1 MAKFIPNWN
10 SHHWVSQQ
18 TELTQSKTPPTAV
31 TDSIILSKGTWSVN
45 RRATNI
51 ISRNEAERLSLKSN
65 ISIAKQCFLLSKQL
79 ANNGKPSFM
88 LSFHEIM
95 KLYCNT
101 STNKLQFSSILV
113 QEPKL
118 VNSRLPKI
126 KQAIIDYFKKD
137 QTNMLRSYK
146 KLNFYSTFKNNVSR
160 SEYLDLIK
168 SEKTKQKKKLRSSN
182 HRLELKLLLPSS

>member
-10 SHHWVSQQ
+10 CHHWVSQQ
-18 TELTQSKTPPTAV
+18 TELTQSKTPPTAI

-65 ISIAKQCFLLSKQL
+65 ISIAKQCLLLSNQP
-79 ANNGKPSFM
+79 ANNGKPFFM

-101 STNKLQFSSILV
+101 SSKLQFSSILTR
-113 QEPKL
+113 EPIAKL

-126 KQAIIDYFKKD
+126 KQAIIDYF
-137 QTNMLRSYK
+137 
-146 KLNFYSTFKNNVSR
+146 
-160 SEYLDLIK
+160 
-168 SEKTKQKKKLRSSN
+168 
-182 HRLELKLLLPSS
+182 

>member
-10 SHHWVSQQ
+10 CHYWVSQQ
-18 TELTQSKTPPTAV
+18 TELTQSKTPPTAI

-65 ISIAKQCFLLSKQL
+65 ISIAKQCLLLSNQP
-79 ANNGKPSFM
+79 ANNGKPFFM

-95 KLYCNT
+95 KLYCNNT
-101 STNKLQFSSILV
+101 SNKLQFSSILTR
-113 QEPKL
+113 EPIAKL

-126 KQAIIDYFKKD
+126 KQAIIDYF
-137 QTNMLRSYK
+137 
-146 KLNFYSTFKNNVSR
+146 
-160 SEYLDLIK
+160 
-168 SEKTKQKKKLRSSN
+168 
-182 HRLELKLLLPSS
+182 

>member
-1 MAKFIPNWN
+1 MGKRPHWKKSHIFTNIFIR
-10 SHHWVSQQ
+10 
-18 TELTQSKTPPTAV
+18 L
-31 TDSIILSKGTWSVN
+31 N
-45 RRATNI
+45 RRATNVI
-51 ISRNEAERLSLKSN
+51 PRNEVGRLSLKSN
-65 ISIAKQCFLLSKQL
+65 ISIAKQCLLLSNQL

-95 KLYCNT
+95 KPYCNT
-101 STNKLQFSSILV
+101 STNKLQFSSILE

-146 KLNFYSTFKNNVSR
+146 KMNFYSTFKNDVSR

-168 SEKTKQKKKLRSSN
+168 NEKTRQKKN
-182 HRLELKLLLPSS
+182 YDQ

>member
-10 SHHWVSQQ
+10 CHYWVSQQ
-18 TELTQSKTPPTAV
+18 TELTQSKTPPTAI

-45 RRATNI
+45 RRARNI

-65 ISIAKQCFLLSKQL
+65 ISIAKQCLLLSNQP
-79 ANNGKPSFM
+79 ANNGKPFFM

-101 STNKLQFSSILV
+101 SSKLQFSSILTR
-113 QEPKL
+113 EPIAKL

-126 KQAIIDYFKKD
+126 KQAIIDYF
-137 QTNMLRSYK
+137 
-146 KLNFYSTFKNNVSR
+146 
-160 SEYLDLIK
+160 
-168 SEKTKQKKKLRSSN
+168 
-182 HRLELKLLLPSS
+182 

>member
-1 MAKFIPNWN
+1 MGC
-10 SHHWVSQQ
+10 
-18 TELTQSKTPPTAV
+18 LDR
-31 TDSIILSKGTWSVN
+31 TDSKKWEKDPVETIHTHFYKHLIGLNG
-45 RRATNI
+45 RATNI
-51 ISRNEAERLSLKSN
+51 LSRNEAERLSLKSK
-65 ISIAKQCFLLSKQL
+65 ISIAKQCLLLSNQA

-101 STNKLQFSSILV
+101 STNKLQFSSILTR
-113 QEPKL
+113 EPKL

-146 KLNFYSTFKNNVSR
+146 KTEFLFHF
-160 SEYLDLIK
+160 
-168 SEKTKQKKKLRSSN
+168 
-182 HRLELKLLLPSS
+182 